1 MTDTPYT
8 PPVDKLLTY
17 GKPEPLDSEDWPDY
31 LEIGLGPEHIP
42 ELLRMAA
49 DKALLE
55 GDEESSEAWGPV
67 HAVRAL
73 GQLRSESVVGPL
85 LSLFDDEFRDDW
97 VSDELP
103 MALGMFGPA
112 IIPAISAYVADT
124 SRGLF
129 PRVFAASTF
138 KRISENFPESR
149 PDCIAAY
156 VKQLQL
162 FEQEDEELNALLI
175 SDLADMK
182 AMEALPLIERAF
194 AADRV
199 DTSIVELDDVYV
211 DLGLKEREEKPP
223 LSLEELI
230 NSFTNFPASK
240 FSPSDFEIVP
250 PDFPGDENAPIVD
263 SLPVQA
269 SRPVREFKPIKISR
283 NKAKKKKRKRH

>member
-8 PPVDKLLTY
+8 APVDKLLTY

-49 DKALLE
+49 DNALLK
-55 GDEESSEAWGPV
+55 GNEESSEAWGPV
-67 HAVRAL
+67 YAVRAL
-73 GQLRSESVVGPL
+73 GQLRSETVVNPL
-85 LSLFDDEFRDDW
+85 LSLFDDDVRDDW
-97 VSDELP
+97 LSDELP
-103 MALGMFGPA
+103 MALGMIGPA
-112 IIPAISAYVADT
+112 IIPAISTYVADT
-124 SRGLF
+124 SRGIF

-138 KRISENFPESR
+138 LRISKNFPESR
-149 PDCIAAY
+149 SDCIAAY
-156 VKQLQL
+156 VKQLEL

-199 DTSIVELDDVYV
+199 DRSIIDLDDVYV
-211 DLGLKEREEKPP
+211 HLGLKEREEKPP

-230 NSFTNFPASK
+230 NSFSISPTYK
-240 FSPSDFEIVP
+240 YKPSDFEIIP
-250 PDFPGDENAPIVD
+250 PDFPGDESAPVVD
-263 SLPVQA
+263 SLPVKA
-269 SRPVREFKPIKISR
+269 SRPVREFKPIKFSR
-283 NKAKKKKRKRH
+283 NKAKKKKKRR